1 MNHYKYFEDYY
12 KGLNPVDYID
22 VPFRIK
28 ELLWDAYNDNGVVVN
43 TNKLYEAYQL
53 CNSAY
58 NILKEHEYQIKA
70 DNAEIN
76 GENGFSL
83 LYGINDDE
91 FHAIQ
96 SMYEICEIYHKHFKF
111 FDTSQIKS
119 NHVDTIE
126 QEEAI
131 QESESFD
138 YIIDNDPEHEN
149 WHISVL
155 ESKLKPGKEK
165 LKVLYACIEE
175 LYSNLCK
182 LNKIDID
189 TDKDLFI
196 YRFSGLVKQEAS
208 FLPSEKIRWNGKNV
222 LLGHII
228 RCLTSDDSNPPEKM
242 GIAAEFFES
251 KTGKSI
257 NLASAR
263 HVNISNFEKEKID
276 IDPNFVEAVEILK
289 KSGFINAEYTSKR
302 R

>member
-1 MNHYKYFEDYY
+1 MGIGIAERGHHRLPEALAHSGI
-12 KGLNPVDYID
+12 GLL
-22 VPFRIK
+22 
-28 ELLWDAYNDNGVVVN
+28 ELDLVEEAALEGRVEVLRQVGGGYHDAVQRLHLLQDDILDGVLHLVHGTCSPLSADAYDGIGLVEEEDGRGRSFAD
-43 TNKLYEAYQL
+43 KLAVTVEQCL
-53 CNSAY
+53 
-58 NILKEHEYQIKA
+58 
-70 DNAEIN
+70 DV
-76 GENGFSL
+76 L
-83 LYGINDDE
+83 LRITYPL
-91 FHAIQ
+91 AL
-96 SMYEICEIYHKHFKF
+96 
-111 FDTSQIKS
+111 
-119 NHVDTIE
+119 
-126 QEEAI
+126 
-131 QESESFD
+131 ESESFD

-263 HVNISNFEKEKID
+263 HVNVSNFEKEKID

-289 KSGFINAEYTSKR
+289 KSGFINAEYTLKR